1 MASEKRLRIKTL
13 AMVLAMVVCANAGDL
28 LLKYG
33 MAQIGAVELTAHGIS
48 QAFRLTVASTTIWL
62 AIFFLIGFMVSY
74 MTVLSW
80 ADYSY
85 VMPAGA
91 VAARGGSRVSGT
103 CGAERLVLDRR
114 SADGVLVLCPP
125 SFAVLGAD
133 KPGDSSV
140 RAQLCRRNGW
150 GKIHSWGRSKHRTVG
165 RSHLGLHRRRA
176 GCSGLTQDPER
187 ISMMIAGRL
196 S

>member
-91 VAARGGSRVSGT
+91 IGYGALTFRAARCLPDVV
-103 CGAERLVLDRR
+103 APRR
-114 SADGVLVLCPP
+114 RIGVLAL
-125 SFAVLGAD
+125 
-133 KPGDSSV
+133 
-140 RAQLCRRNGW
+140 
-150 GKIHSWGRSKHRTVG
+150 
-165 RSHLGLHRRRA
+165 
-176 GCSGLTQDPER
+176 
-187 ISMMIAGRL
+187 
-196 S
+196 

>member
-62 AIFFLIGFMVSY
+62 AIFFLIGLMVSY
-74 MTVLSW
+74 MTVRSW

-85 VMPAGA
+85 VLPAGRIWHAGLAFLA
-91 VAARGGSRVSGT
+91 VGFLHASVSPPRWLGGLVSPV
-103 CGAERLVLDRR
+103 RDRPAWR
-114 SADGVLVLCPP
+114 P
-125 SFAVLGAD
+125 
-133 KPGDSSV
+133 
-140 RAQLCRRNGW
+140 
-150 GKIHSWGRSKHRTVG
+150 
-165 RSHLGLHRRRA
+165 
-176 GCSGLTQDPER
+176 
-187 ISMMIAGRL
+187 
-196 S
+196 